1 MNPTRTSLL
10 SAFDLPPSSP
20 AVKRRSRKR
29 NGSSHLLA
37 ALEDGPSPPSPRLA
51 ALRFASPDDGGLR
64 PPSPRSPRLAAL
76 RFASLAALL
85 LLSGCYKATFVAD
98 ARVPDDVEPT
108 HEQWNDFFLFGT
120 TGTAHTDVRSHCPGG
135 AAVVRTGGNVGT
147 MLLAVITI
155 GIYTPRKTYITC
167 APSPVHGVPAVPP
180 PPQSQ
185 SAPPSAPSDGEGGAP

>member
-37 ALEDGPSPPSPRLA
+37 ALEDGPSPP
-51 ALRFASPDDGGLR
+51 
-64 PPSPRSPRLAAL
+64 SPRLAAL